1 MSACPKENG
10 EFLEKEVR
18 ESSVLLF
25 ELFQLKLCLLCVIP
39 CSLTAKMTLLTGIR
53 CGRTSAERSF
63 TKLCRELFAYGI
75 HGIDHLI
82 QRDELGDTGQ

>member
-1 MSACPKENG
+1 
-10 EFLEKEVR
+10 
-18 ESSVLLF
+18 
-25 ELFQLKLCLLCVIP
+25 
-39 CSLTAKMTLLTGIR
+39 MTLLTGRR
-53 CGRTSAERSF
+53 CGRTAAESSF

>member
-25 ELFQLKLCLLCVIP
+25 ESFQSGSVY
-39 CSLTAKMTLLTGIR
+39 
-53 CGRTSAERSF
+53 
-63 TKLCRELFAYGI
+63 YGLYSV
-75 HGIDHLI
+75 DQL
-82 QRDELGDTGQ
+82 QR